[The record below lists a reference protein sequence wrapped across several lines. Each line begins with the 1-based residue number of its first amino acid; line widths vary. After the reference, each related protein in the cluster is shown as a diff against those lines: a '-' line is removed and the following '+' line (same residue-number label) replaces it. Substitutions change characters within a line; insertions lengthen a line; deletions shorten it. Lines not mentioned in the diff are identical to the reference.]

1 MADQAYPI
9 PSALPDALST
19 DPNATFT
26 FEDWQRADGWVEA
39 PYLAERAD
47 APKRVLGIDC
57 EMVSARVLSQAPV
70 HNGKPDKIACSA

>member
-1 MADQAYPI
+1 MADQAYPT

-39 PYLAERAD
+39 PYLAERPD

-57 EMVSARVLSQAPV
+57 EMVSAMRSLSIDFQFN
-70 HNGKPDKIACSA
+70 HS